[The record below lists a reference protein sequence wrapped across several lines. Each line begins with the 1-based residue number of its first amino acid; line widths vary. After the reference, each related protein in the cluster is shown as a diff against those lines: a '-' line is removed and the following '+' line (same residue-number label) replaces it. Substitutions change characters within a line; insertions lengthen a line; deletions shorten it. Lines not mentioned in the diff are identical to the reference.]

1 MRHTLSVLVENK
13 FGVLARVSGM
23 FSGRGFNI
31 DSLNVA
37 PTHDPALSRITAV
50 LNGDDTALDMVTKQ
64 LRKLIN
70 VVEVVDF
77 HAGEAVQRE
86 LLLTRVKATSK
97 TRSEIM
103 QICDIFRA
111 KIVNVAQDAVIIE
124 ITGDEASL
132 DLCVKQLRKLVNVVE
147 VVDFHAGEAVQRELL
162 LTRVKATSKT
172 RSEIMQIC
180 DIFRAKIVNVAQDA
194 VIIEITGDE
203 GKLTPFLK
211 LLEPFGIL
219 EIARTGLLAL
229 KRDNASA

>member
-37 PTHDPALSRITAV
+37 PTNDPALSRITAV

-70 VVEVVDF
+70 VVEVIDF
-77 HAGEAVQRE
+77 HEGEAVQRE
-86 LLLTRVKATSK
+86 LLLVRVKASSK

-111 KIVNVAQDAVIIE
+111 KIVNVA
-124 ITGDEASL
+124 
-132 DLCVKQLRKLVNVVE
+132 K
-147 VVDFHAGEAVQRELL
+147 
-162 LTRVKATSKT
+162 
-172 RSEIMQIC
+172 
-180 DIFRAKIVNVAQDA
+180 DA

-203 GKLTPFLK
+203 GKLSAFLN

-229 KRDNASA
+229 KREANTTAV